1 MSKDVESEMRDA
13 EPSAGDI
20 AIGEVVALNTDR
32 LAIGRTASDK
42 AWEFAN
48 RVFDAFQDFGKTKSP
63 FAKVDKKRPFHAQ
76 LILASAPNGALAE
89 WPVDSAKA
97 GSTVQYCQRLI
108 RAAALMASDS
118 MTEFRSEILVS
129 EAMTMSDFV
138 TNAKAADT
146 VRNLITS
153 RHNASDWRENG
164 SANASSIRTAARDN
178 LGLSKPRP
186 PSGSDGD
193 GSGNS
198 NSNGDGDGVSEES
211 EEASNIAILNTAAD
225 IYTIYSGLTQSEGV
239 KLSDELAEAIAN
251 LTEAVLSNI
260 SDIPDF
266 VDQQEMVNE
275 LTE

>member
-1 MSKDVESEMRDA
+1 MSKDIESVSTDPTAA
-13 EPSAGDI
+13 EV
-20 AIGEVVALNTDR
+20 AIGEVVTLNTDR

-48 RVFDAFQDFGKTKSP
+48 RVFDAFQEFGKTKSP
-63 FAKVDKKRPFHAQ
+63 FAKVDKKRPFHSQ

-89 WPVDSAKA
+89 WPDDSAKA

-186 PSGSDGD
+186 PSGS
-193 GSGNS
+193 GSGN
-198 NSNGDGDGVSEES
+198 DGGNDDDSEES

-225 IYTIYSGLTQSEGV
+225 VYTIYSGLTQSEGV

-260 SDIPDF
+260 ADVPDF